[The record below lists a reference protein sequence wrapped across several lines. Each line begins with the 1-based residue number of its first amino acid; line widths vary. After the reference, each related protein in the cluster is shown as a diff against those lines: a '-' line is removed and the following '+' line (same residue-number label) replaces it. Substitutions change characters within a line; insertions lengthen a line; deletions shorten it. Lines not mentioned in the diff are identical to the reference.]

1 MLTTK
6 IIGTRITE
14 ARKKTGISQ
23 ADLSEQL
30 FISPQ
35 AVGKW
40 ERGESLPDIITLH
53 RLADILKVDLNYFAS
68 GGAPNST
75 SDTEKVSLIE
85 PTEEKSDKAKR
96 LDWNMSNGNWVDA
109 DFSEMNNLHD
119 RLSASN
125 MKNCKFN
132 GSDLSGLLLKSNNI
146 DRCDFSHS
154 KIHDCQFQRSN
165 IANNSFKQAALNG
178 SSFTSSYV
186 YGCDFTGAD
195 LTDVSMKNGGFTG
208 TKGKAASPEHNTI
221 ADATWKRT
229 SFANSQ
235 LADLIIKGTIEDCAF
250 ESCSFTRVVFQDC
263 TIKNTFFKHNNL
275 KRVQFINCKVDRL
288 TNEFLKIGK
297 ADLSGVEMMA

>member
-40 ERGESLPDIITLH
+40 ERGESLPDLITLH
-53 RLADILKVDLNYFAS
+53 RLGELLNVDLNYFAS
-68 GGAPNST
+68 GIKPNAS
-75 SDTEKVSLIE
+75 SETEKVNSIE
-85 PTEEKSDKAKR
+85 QTAEKPDKTKR

-125 MKNCKFN
+125 MKNCKFK

-146 DRCDFSHS
+146 DRCDFSNTI
-154 KIHDCQFQRSN
+154 IHNCQFQRSN

-178 SSFTSSYV
+178 SSFSASYV

-208 TKGKAASPEHNTI
+208 IKGKTATPEQNTI
-221 ADATWKRT
+221 ADSTWKRT
-229 SFANSQ
+229 SFTNSQ
-235 LADLIIKGTIEDCAF
+235 LADLIIKGNIEDCAF
-250 ESCSFTRVVFQDC
+250 ENCSFTRVVFQDC
-263 TIKNTFFKHNNL
+263 TILNTFFKHNNL
-275 KRVQFINCKVDRL
+275 KRVQFINCKTDRL
-288 TNEFLKIGK
+288 TYEFLKIGK

>member
-68 GGAPNST
+68 GADPNLVT
-75 SDTEKVSLIE
+75 DTEKVSLIE
-85 PTEEKSDKAKR
+85 PTEEKSDTAKR
-96 LDWNMSNGNWVDA
+96 MDWNMSNGNWVDA

-146 DRCDFSHS
+146 DRCDFSLS
-154 KIHDCQFQRSN
+154 KIHNCQFQRSN

-208 TKGKAASPEHNTI
+208 IKGKAASLEHNTI
-221 ADATWKRT
+221 ADAIWKRT
-229 SFANSQ
+229 SFVNSQ
-235 LADLIIKGTIEDCAF
+235 LADLNIKGTIEDCAF

-263 TIKNTFFKHNNL
+263 TILNTFFKHNNL

-288 TNEFLKIGK
+288 TYEFLKIGK